1 MLKGEHQSD
10 EFRIAHPSGHI
21 PVLAD
26 GVQSVYGTTLIQMTH
41 LANRYK
47 RADERLNMRSNFQ
60 QVNQLFAKFDA
71 RIRPVTSR
79 IRRMILARAMKLKPE
94 PTEEQY
100 QKEMTELT
108 NMILPMIDDLLN
120 GKLYFC
126 GSEITG
132 FDL

>member
-1 MLKGEHQSD
+1 M
-10 EFRIAHPSGHI
+10 
-21 PVLAD
+21 
-26 GVQSVYGTTLIQMTH
+26 
-41 LANRYK
+41 
-47 RADERLNMRSNFQ
+47 
-60 QVNQLFAKFDA
+60 NQLFAKFDA

-94 PTEEQY
+94 PSEEQY

-108 NMILPMIDDLLN
+108 NMILPMIDDLLT

-132 FDL
+132 FDLQVFCEINSLIAIAEDKQLEEKVSEFRNIEAWRENIKIIPEVQDMETKFTISVNKILLQ